1 MPTELNQ
8 KWKQCKATIIAER
21 TKYEQLYDNFQDLSK
36 ELKQYNKMVVTQP
49 VFKNNQDI
57 STKIQVLQR
66 LKKYVLNNETKIH
79 MLEAEDF
86 RILCQ

>member
-1 MPTELNQ
+1 VPTELNQ

>member
-21 TKYEQLYDNFQDLSK
+21 TKYEQLYDHFQDLSK